1 MAANRGDTLLG
12 VNIAFFIVAC
22 CAVLMRCYT
31 RAFISKC
38 FGADDWLMAVAC
50 GQLFFLGYVICSN
63 TGVHYGTG
71 QHRDDLTP
79 ENYATAKKF
88 WFLCYVFFGLTMM
101 TAKLSFGWLLLR
113 IVVIPQHK
121 WVIYGTSLF
130 VVLAGF
136 AYFFVTMFQCQPV
149 AHYWDDAIPGHCLAM
164 HIYVSLGY
172 LYSSISVATDLV
184 FALLPAFIIWHLQ
197 IRTEIRWVLIF
208 LMGLGC
214 VASIAVLV
222 RVAYLSTFY
231 DPDFLWATTD
241 VAIWS
246 TIEMGLALTAASI
259 STLRPLARSL
269 GLRIGFTDYASAGS
283 EDVNNELRRPS
294 QPVNRRRSEL
304 GRPVFNTSGTSQD
317 TLNLFYSRDKSVS
330 SQATGNCTVPKFERV
345 QWSANTNADLEHAS
359 GSIELSSVDRTMN
372 HSTSRYGET
381 KRGVRQTG
389 AELER

>member
-1 MAANRGDTLLG
+1 MAANRGDELLG
-12 VNIAFFIVAC
+12 VNIAFFILAC

-50 GQLFFLGYVICSN
+50 LFFLGYVICSN

-88 WFLCYVFFGLTMM
+88 WFLCYIFFGLTMM

-121 WVIYGTSLF
+121 WVIYATSFF
-130 VVLAGF
+130 VVVAGL

-149 AHYWDDAIPGHCLAM
+149 AHYWNDAIPGHCLPI
-164 HIYVSLGY
+164 HIYVALGY
-172 LYSSISVATDLV
+172 LYSSVSVATDLV

-241 VAIWS
+241 IAIWS
-246 TIEMGLALTAASI
+246 TIEMGLALTAASV
-259 STLRPLARSL
+259 STLRPLARSW

-304 GRPVFNTSGTSQD
+304 GIPVFNASGTSQD
-317 TLNLFYSRDKSVS
+317 TLNPSHARDKSVS
-330 SQATGNCTVPKFERV
+330 SQATANYTSPKFERV
-345 QWSANTNADLEHAS
+345 QWSANTNADFDHAG
-359 GSIELSSVDRTMN
+359 GSIELSSVDRTMD
-372 HSTSRYGET
+372 HSTSRYGD
-381 KRGVRQTG
+381 KKSGVRQTE
-389 AELER
+389 AEMEP